1 MSFLILTRTSSNTT
15 WRFLSISTTNWCW
28 FIPSNSVRDLLK
40 WVTILVLQECWSESR
55 RTFLNSHRPPSTSW
69 QQQLPNALK
78 LDSNTL
84 LINKL
89 SFWLDL
95 KILIKSHQ
103 NSRKRL
109 KLLLEN
115 QLRLKM
121 SRSHWLHAL
130 IVNSKFLSPN
140 LTVQTAK
147 TTFLSVLPPESTWPS
162 PTGLSVQPVKCVPT
176 TPTSR
181 KCSKLI
187 QSAQCVRPRSH
198 PWPWKSVK
206 TQAANSKPWW
216 LWWKNQQARRMK
228 IMKKNP
234 ATIICYEL
242 LPDIRSQKD

>member
-15 WRFLSISTTNWCW
+15 WRFLSISTTNLCW

-40 WVTILVLQECWSESR
+40 WVTILVLQECLSESR
-55 RTFLNSHRPPSTSW
+55 RTFLNSHLPPSTSW

-89 SFWLDL
+89 SSWLDL
-95 KILIKSHQ
+95 KTLIKSHQ

-121 SRSHWLHAL
+121 SQSHWLNAL
-130 IVNSKFLSPN
+130 IVNSKFLSHN

-162 PTGLSVQPVKCVPT
+162 PTGLTVQPVKCVPT

-187 QSAQCVRPRSH
+187 QSAQCVRPTSH
-198 PWPWKSVK
+198 QWPLKSVK

-216 LWWKNQQARRMK
+216 LWWKNQQAQRMK

-234 ATIICYEL
+234 AMMQCYEL
-242 LPDIRSQKD
+242 LPDMPSQYD

>member
-15 WRFLSISTTNWCW
+15 WRFLSISTTNLCW

-40 WVTILVLQECWSESR
+40 WVTILVLQECLSESR
-55 RTFLNSHRPPSTSW
+55 RTFLNSHLPPSTSW

-95 KILIKSHQ
+95 KTLIKSHL

-121 SRSHWLHAL
+121 SQSHWLNAL
-130 IVNSKFLSPN
+130 IVNSKFLSHN

-147 TTFLSVLPPESTWPS
+147 TTFLSVLPPESTWLS
-162 PTGLSVQPVKCVPT
+162 PTGLTVQPVKCVPT

-187 QSAQCVRPRSH
+187 QFAQCVRPTSH
-198 PWPWKSVK
+198 QWPLKSVK
-206 TQAANSKPWW
+206 TQAATSKPWW
-216 LWWKNQQARRMK
+216 LWWKNQQAQRMK

-234 ATIICYEL
+234 AMMQCYEL
-242 LPDIRSQKD
+242 LPDMPSQ